1 MMSSTPAR
9 LRPRSLRGLLSG
21 ALAAAA
27 ACFAAQAQAQEF
39 PAKPITMIVPF
50 TAGGAGDILA
60 RTLSQKLEQSWG
72 RGFVVENRV
81 GAGGVVGAVA
91 TQKAPADGYTLMIA
105 PSATMAV
112 NVTLF
117 KTLPY
122 DPAKDFIPLAL
133 PARTPFVLVAHP
145 SLPVASVADFV
156 KYAKAPPKPLFYAT
170 AGPGVPHH
178 LFAELLKSL
187 AGIDMQPVAYK
198 GSLPALN
205 DVIAGH
211 VPAMFVDLG
220 PAIAQVQA
228 GAVRALGVST
238 AARLASLPNVP
249 PVNDSVPGFDVA
261 SWQMIV
267 APAGTPRP
275 IVEKLHRDI
284 AQAMEDP
291 AVRGQIEKA
300 GMVPV
305 SSPSLAELQGFV
317 SSEIARWGEVVR
329 KAGIEGSQ

>member
-1 MMSSTPAR
+1 MTKASH
-9 LRPRSLRGLLSG
+9 LYLRSL
-21 ALAAAA
+21 ALRIFSACTFAAAA
-27 ACFAAQAQAQEF
+27 TVGASAQGENF

-60 RTLSQKLEQSWG
+60 RMLSQKLEQTWG
-72 RGFVVENRV
+72 SGFVVENRV
-81 GAGGVVGAVA
+81 GAGGVVGAA
-91 TQKAPADGYTLMIA
+91 AMQKAPSNGYTLMIA

-117 KTLPY
+117 KSLPY
-122 DPAKDFIPLAL
+122 DPAKDFIPVAL
-133 PARTPFVLVAHP
+133 VARTPFVLVAHP

-187 AGIDMQPVAYK
+187 AGINMEPVAYK

-205 DVIAGH
+205 DVVAGH

-220 PAIAQVQA
+220 PAISQVQA
-228 GAVRALGVST
+228 NNVRALGVST
-238 AARLASLPNVP
+238 ATRLASLPDVP
-249 PVNDSVPGFDVA
+249 PVNDTVPGFDVA

-267 APAGTPRP
+267 ARAGTPQH

-284 AQAMEDP
+284 GNAMEDP
-291 AVRGQIEKA
+291 GLRAQIEKA
-300 GMVPV
+300 GMLPV
-305 SSPSLAELQGFV
+305 RSSSLPDLQAYL
-317 SSEIARWGEVVR
+317 STEIAQWGDVVR
-329 KAGIEGSQ
+329 KAGIAGSQ

>member
-1 MMSSTPAR
+1 MHGLSISSFRTRAVR
-9 LRPRSLRGLLSG
+9 VLTGG
-21 ALAAAA
+21 ALAVATGVSAAI
-27 ACFAAQAQAQEF
+27 AQDY
-39 PAKPITMIVPF
+39 PTKPITMIVPF

-60 RTLSQKLEQSWG
+60 RTLSLKLEQTWG

-117 KTLPY
+117 KSLPY

-145 SLPVASVADFV
+145 SLPVASVADFI

-178 LFAELLKSL
+178 LFAELLKSMTG
-187 AGIDMQPVAYK
+187 ADMQPVAYK

-205 DVIAGH
+205 DVVAGH
-211 VPAMFVDLG
+211 VPVMFVDLG

-228 GAVRALGVST
+228 GTVRALGVST
-238 AARLASLPNVP
+238 AMRLASLPNVP
-249 PVNDSVPGFDVA
+249 PVNDAAPGFDVA

-275 IVEKLHRDI
+275 IVENLHRDI
-284 AQAMEDP
+284 AKAMDDP
-291 AVRGQIEKA
+291 GVRGQIEKA

-305 SSPSLAELQGFV
+305 SSPSLTDLQAFV
-317 SSEIARWGEVVR
+317 KSEIAQWSDVVR
-329 KAGIEGSQ
+329 KAGVEGSQ